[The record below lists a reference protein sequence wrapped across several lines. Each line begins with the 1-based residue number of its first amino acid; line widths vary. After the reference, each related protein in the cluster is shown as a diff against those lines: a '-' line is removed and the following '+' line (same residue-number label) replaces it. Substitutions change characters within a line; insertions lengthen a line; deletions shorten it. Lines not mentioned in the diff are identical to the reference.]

1 MPTTNRQSIR
11 RRFLRETYTG
21 IIGTATGGAATT
33 LVDTTYQD
41 TAADST
47 TGVGLWLYRPN
58 AASAADQVRRISTYT
73 VASGTF
79 THGGPNYAVSPT
91 TDSYELH
98 FFLDPRELNE
108 CINRALSRCWY
119 KTLTPLSLIT
129 DYDMETSG
137 VTNWT
142 ATNATRVKTT
152 GVSGFH
158 GLQVLSVTASAAN
171 GYVQSDAVGA
181 WPSTSWYMQVR
192 AYSSSGDTGLI
203 LRAVDEDNTTI
214 DSVTLDEISSDSILG
229 ISNLGKSFQAGS
241 TVTSISLR
249 LIVQDNL
256 GVGRFD
262 DVILHRI
269 NSNYLRLP
277 TWVTSDKQIEQVF
290 TMRSTERITG
300 GTDSLISDYIE
311 RGTPLRWHMEHDGSS
326 IDSTAFIVFDG
337 YRLTN
342 MPVYIYASRP
352 YPSLA
357 DETTTSLS
365 VDEDLA
371 VAALK
376 LEFYQLMDARPWSK
390 GGYGPA
396 LQKARADFLALQKHH
411 MPRLERPITSI
422 W

>member
-1 MPTTNRQSIR
+1 M
-11 RRFLRETYTG
+11 
-21 IIGTATGGAATT
+21 
-33 LVDTTYQD
+33 
-41 TAADST
+41 
-47 TGVGLWLYRPN
+47 
-58 AASAADQVRRISTYT
+58 
-73 VASGTF
+73 
-79 THGGPNYAVSPT
+79 
-91 TDSYELH
+91 
-98 FFLDPRELNE
+98 
-108 CINRALSRCWY
+108 
-119 KTLTPLSLIT
+119 
-129 DYDMETSG
+129 
-137 VTNWT
+137 
-142 ATNATRVKTT
+142 
-152 GVSGFH
+152 
-158 GLQVLSVTASAAN
+158 
-171 GYVQSDAVGA
+171 
-181 WPSTSWYMQVR
+181 
-192 AYSSSGDTGLI
+192 
-203 LRAVDEDNTTI
+203 
-214 DSVTLDEISSDSILG
+214 
-229 ISNLGKSFQAGS
+229 
-241 TVTSISLR
+241 
-249 LIVQDNL
+249 
-256 GVGRFD
+256 
-262 DVILHRI
+262 ILHRI

-311 RGTPLRWHMEHDGSS
+311 RGTPIRWHMENDGSS

-352 YPSLA
+352 YPSLS

-390 GGYGPA
+390 GQYQNA